1 MNVWMNQ
8 LGQLTGPVMLDRQDS
23 QEWTDSGVFLSQTR
37 SATDKNDSS
46 NCAEDVGYYF
56 SKRSDLQFLPDKQ

>member
-1 MNVWMNQ
+1 
-8 LGQLTGPVMLDRQDS
+8 MLDRQDV
-23 QEWTDSGVFLSQTR
+23 QEWTDSGVFLSQTH

-46 NCAEDVGYYF
+46 NCVEVVGYYF